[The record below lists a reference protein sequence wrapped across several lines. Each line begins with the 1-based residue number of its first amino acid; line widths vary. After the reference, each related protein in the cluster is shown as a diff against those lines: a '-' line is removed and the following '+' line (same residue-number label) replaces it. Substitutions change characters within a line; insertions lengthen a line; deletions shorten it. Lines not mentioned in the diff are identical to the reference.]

1 MSCYNKNLRS
11 TLLIF
16 KKKFW
21 FREFSSI
28 RAEGRLSRFS
38 VAIVLSPSTV
48 TFRSGTFLCF
58 RSFHIS
64 EKIGDKNW
72 SAYHDSAWGIL
83 SPHSTETFLEEN
95 FWVSENFCYRN
106 IIRLRRGWE
115 RSYMIFC
122 RNCLSHNPATFRR
135 GTHLWF
141 RNHQVWKDLVDK
153 RGRVVSGF
161 AVEFFCLTV
170 AKPFVE

>member
-58 RSFHIS
+58 RSFHVS
-64 EKIGDKNW
+64 EKIGDKKC
-72 SAYHDSAWGIL
+72 SAYLDSVWGTL

-106 IIRLRRGWE
+106 IIRLRRGGGG
-115 RSYMIFC
+115 
-122 RNCLSHNPATFRR
+122 R
-135 GTHLWF
+135 GVTWF
-141 RNHQVWKDLVDK
+141 
-153 RGRVVSGF
+153 S
-161 AVEFFCLTV
+161 VEIVCLTI
-170 AKPFVE
+170 PQRFVGEPICGSETIRYGKTLWIKGGG